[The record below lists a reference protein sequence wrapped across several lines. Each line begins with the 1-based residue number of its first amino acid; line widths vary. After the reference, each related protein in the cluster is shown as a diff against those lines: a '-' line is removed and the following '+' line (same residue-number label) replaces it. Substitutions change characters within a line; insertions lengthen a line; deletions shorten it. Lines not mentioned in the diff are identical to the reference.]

1 MGGPA
6 TMPTA
11 PQGAPARSLL
21 DRRRPQRSDQR
32 RTAILEALNEHL
44 QKTGFDALNI
54 AEVAR
59 QAGVGRS
66 AFYFYFENK
75 ASAVAALLEP
85 MHEALLAA
93 NNILANTAEPPRSRV
108 RGTLEAVV
116 RTAEEHR
123 YLFQAMWE
131 ARGANSAVRDM
142 WDQARESFVP
152 TVAAVITA
160 DRDAGRAPDGADAHV
175 LASLLMELNDR
186 LVERIIV
193 GGQLTREQLLEG
205 AEAMWMGTIYGS
217 ISETG
222 AAR

>member
-1 MGGPA
+1 
-6 TMPTA
+6 MPTA

-75 ASAVAALLEP
+75 AAAVAALVEP
-85 MHEALLAA
+85 MYDALFAA
-93 NNILANTAEPPRSRV
+93 NNILADVARPPRERVHDTIDAVLKTAED
-108 RGTLEAVV
+108 
-116 RTAEEHR
+116 HR
-123 YLFQAMWE
+123 YLMQAMLE
-131 ARGANSAVRDM
+131 ARGSSGAVREL

-152 TVAAVITA
+152 TVSTVITA
-160 DRDAGRAPDGADAHV
+160 ERTTGRAPNGVDAAV
-175 LASLLMELNDR
+175 LAGLLMEFNDR
-186 LVERIIV
+186 LIERFIL
-193 GGQLTREQLLEG
+193 GGPLSRQQLLEG
-205 AEAMWMGTIYGS
+205 AEAMWMGS
-217 ISETG
+217 IFGTVQ
-222 AAR
+222 

>member
-1 MGGPA
+1 MA
-6 TMPTA
+6 Q
-11 PQGAPARSLL
+11 QGAGVRSPV
-21 DRRRPQRSDQR
+21 DRRQPQRSDQR
-32 RTAILEALNEHL
+32 RTAILAALDEHL

-59 QAGVGRS
+59 AAGVGRS

-75 ASAVAALLEP
+75 AVAVAALLEP

-93 NNILANTAEPPRSRV
+93 NTILANTAEPPRSRV
-108 RGTLEAVV
+108 RDTLEAVA

-142 WDQARESFVP
+142 WNEARESFVP

-160 DRDAGRAPDGADAHV
+160 ERAAGRAPDGAEPRV

-193 GGQLTREQLLEG
+193 GGSLSRGQLLEG
-205 AEAMWMGTIYGS
+205 AEAMWMGTIYGT
-217 ISETG
+217 ITETG
-222 AAR
+222 ATR